1 MALNDHQK
9 RALQI
14 HNGAR
19 ATQHLQPLQWDE
31 GLARDAHQW
40 AERMAREGKLQH
52 SSGSGQGENLYW
64 ASSSGDP
71 LPAAAQAWINE
82 RSNYQGQKIPEGNFA
97 SYGHYSEWEKGSKWT
112 RTG

>member
-1 MALNDHQK
+1 MALNDNQK
-9 RALQI
+9 QALQI
-14 HNGAR
+14 HNRAR

-40 AERMAREGKLQH
+40 AEQIAREGKLHH

-71 LPAAAQAWINE
+71 LQAAAQAWINE
-82 RSNYQGQKIPEGNFA
+82 RSNYHGQKIPEGNFG
-97 SYGHYSEWEKGSKWT
+97 SYGHYSEWKEAMDDQNS
-112 RTG
+112 